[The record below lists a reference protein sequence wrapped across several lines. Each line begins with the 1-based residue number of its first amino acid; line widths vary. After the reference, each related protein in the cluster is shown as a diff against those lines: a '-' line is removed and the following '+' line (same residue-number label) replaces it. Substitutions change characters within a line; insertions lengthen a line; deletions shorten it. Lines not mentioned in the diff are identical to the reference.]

1 MSRMLPNLLRLAA
14 ALAVAFLGLLAGLV
28 ILDIIPREQLTTL
41 GVKVVLLLGIF
52 CLVSL
57 AVAVLVR
64 SGENPRRPSDPSA

>member
-28 ILDIIPREQLTTL
+28 VLDIIPREQLTTL

>member
-1 MSRMLPNLLRLAA
+1 MFRMLPNLLRLAA

-28 ILDIIPREQLTTL
+28 VLDIIPREQLTTL